1 MIIHRSLITQL
12 CALMLPALLLSAF
25 AAPAFSQS
33 ANLANPA
40 SLRETAPA
48 SYKARFDTSKGVFV
62 IEVQRDWAP
71 NGADRF
77 YNLVKNGFY
86 DNVRFFRVISGFMV
100 QFGISGDPKISAP
113 WRDARIAD
121 DPVKQSNKRGF
132 ITYAMAG
139 PNTRT
144 SQVFINFG
152 DNASLDSQGFSPFGR
167 VVTGMNVVDALNAEY
182 GEGAP
187 RGRGPDQGRVQ
198 MEGNAY
204 LARDFGKLDFVK
216 KATIDK

>member
-1 MIIHRSLITQL
+1 MIIRRTLITL
-12 CALMLPALLLSAF
+12 ASALALSGFAGPALAQGSLS
-25 AAPAFSQS
+25 
-33 ANLANPA
+33 NPA
-40 SLRETAPA
+40 ALREQAPPVYRA
-48 SYKARFDTSKGVFV
+48 KFDTSKGVFV
-62 IEVQRDWAP
+62 VEVHRDWAP

-100 QFGISGDPKISAP
+100 QFGISGDPKVSAP
-113 WRDARIAD
+113 WREARIPD

-144 SQVFINFG
+144 SQVFINFA
-152 DNASLDSQGFSPFGR
+152 DNANLDSSGFSPFGR
-167 VVTGMNVVDALNAEY
+167 IVSGMDVVDKLNAEY

-187 RGRGPDQGRVQ
+187 RGRGPDQGRIQ

-204 LARDFGKLDFVK
+204 LNKEFGRMDFVK
-216 KATIDK
+216 KATIER

>member
-1 MIIHRSLITQL
+1 MTSRRSLLTL
-12 CALMLPALLLSAF
+12 APALV
-25 AAPAFSQS
+25 AAALTTPAFGQS
-33 ANLANPA
+33 AGLANPA
-40 SLRETAPA
+40 SLREQAPA
-48 SYKARFDTSKGVFV
+48 TYKARFDTSKGVFV
-62 IEVQRDWAP
+62 VEVVRDWAP

-77 YNLVKNGFY
+77 YNLVKSGFY

-113 WRDARIAD
+113 WREARISD
-121 DPVKQSNKRGF
+121 DPVKQSNKRGY

-152 DNASLDSQGFSPFGR
+152 DNAALDRQGFPPFGR
-167 VVTGMNVVDALNAEY
+167 VISGMDVVDSLNAEY

-187 RGRGPDQGRVQ
+187 RGRGPDQGRIQ

-204 LARDFGKLDFVK
+204 LTKDFGRLDFVK
-216 KATIDK
+216 KATIER

>member
-1 MIIHRSLITQL
+1 MRRLLT
-12 CALMLPALLLSAF
+12 ALALLNLAFAPPALAQASLS
-25 AAPAFSQS
+25 
-33 ANLANPA
+33 NPA
-40 SLRETAPA
+40 ALREQAPPEF
-48 SYKARFDTSKGVFV
+48 KAKFDTSKGVFV
-62 IEVQRDWAP
+62 LDVHRNWAP
-71 NGADRF
+71 NGVDRF

-113 WRDARIAD
+113 WREARIKD
-121 DPVKQSNKRGF
+121 DPVVQSNRRGY
-132 ITYAMAG
+132 ITFAMAG

-152 DNASLDSQGFSPFGR
+152 ENGSLDSQGFPPFGR
-167 VVTGMNVVDALNAEY
+167 VIQGMEVVDKLNAEY

-187 RGRGPDQGRVQ
+187 RGRGPDQGRLQ

-204 LARDFGKLDFVK
+204 LTKDFPNMDYVK
-216 KATIDK
+216 KATIEK

>member
-1 MIIHRSLITQL
+1 MRRPLITL
-12 CALMLPALLLSAF
+12 ALLLSAF
-25 AAPAFSQS
+25 ATPAFSQS
-33 ANLANPA
+33 AHLASPA
-40 SLRETAPA
+40 GLREQAPA
-48 SYKARFDTSKGVFV
+48 TYKAKFDTTKGVFV
-62 IEVQRDWAP
+62 IEVNRDWAP
-71 NGADRF
+71 LGADRF

-100 QFGISGDPKISAP
+100 QFGIHGDPKVSAP
-113 WRDARIAD
+113 WRDARIAV
-121 DPVKQSNKRGF
+121 DPVKQSNKRGY

-167 VVTGMNVVDALNAEY
+167 IVTGMDVVDKLNAEY

-187 RGRGPDQGRVQ
+187 RGRGPDQGRMQ

-204 LARDFGKLDFVK
+204 LTKDFGKLDFVK
-216 KATIDK
+216 KATIER

>member
-1 MIIHRSLITQL
+1 MIIRRLLI
-12 CALMLPALLLSAF
+12 ALVSALAVATLAVPASAQNLS
-25 AAPAFSQS
+25 
-33 ANLANPA
+33 NPA
-40 SLRETAPA
+40 ALREQAPPV
-48 SYKARFDTSKGVFV
+48 YKAKFDTTKGVFV

-100 QFGISGDPKISAP
+100 QFGIHGDPKVSAP
-113 WRDARIAD
+113 WREAQLKD
-121 DPVKQSNKRGF
+121 DPVKQSNKRGY

-144 SQVFINFG
+144 SQVFINFS
-152 DNASLDSQGFSPFGR
+152 DNAGLDSQGFSPFGR
-167 VVTGMNVVDALNAEY
+167 VVTGMEVVDKLNAEY

-187 RGRGPDQGRVQ
+187 SGRGPEQMRVQ
-198 MEGNAY
+198 SEGNAY
-204 LARDFGKLDFVK
+204 LTKDFPKLDFIK
-216 KATIDK
+216 KATIEP

>member
-1 MIIHRSLITQL
+1 MKIRLSLGAFGF
-12 CALMLPALLLSAF
+12 ALML
-25 AAPAFSQS
+25 AAVATAAVAQS
-33 ANLANPA
+33 NLGNPA
-40 SLRETAPA
+40 ALRETAPA
-48 SYKARFDTSKGVFV
+48 AYKARFDTSKGAFV
-62 IEVQRDWAP
+62 VDVRREWAP

-86 DNVRFFRVISGFMV
+86 DGARFFRVISDFMV
-100 QFGISGDPKISAP
+100 QFGINGDPAISAK
-113 WRDARIAD
+113 WREARIPD
-121 DPVKQSNKRGF
+121 DAVRQSNQRGF

-152 DNASLDSQGFSPFGR
+152 NNSSLDRQGFSPFGQ
-167 VVTGMNVVDALNAEY
+167 VTSGMNVVDSLHNGY

-187 RGRGPDQGRVQ
+187 SGRGPDQGRIQ

-204 LARDFGKLDFVK
+204 LAKNFPRLDFIK
-216 KATIDK
+216 KATIQN